1 MLKISKCRAQRPRVP
16 AARSARGQ
24 PLVSCENLDPEDV
37 IAEMG
42 LLVIT
47 VDARCHV
54 LLSDARHV
62 AHICQAVA
70 KGDNIIEENRFAEA
84 RSAGKL
90 CYSDP

>member
-1 MLKISKCRAQRPRVP
+1 
-16 AARSARGQ
+16 
-24 PLVSCENLDPEDV
+24 
-37 IAEMG
+37 MG

-62 AHICQAVA
+62 AHIRQAVA